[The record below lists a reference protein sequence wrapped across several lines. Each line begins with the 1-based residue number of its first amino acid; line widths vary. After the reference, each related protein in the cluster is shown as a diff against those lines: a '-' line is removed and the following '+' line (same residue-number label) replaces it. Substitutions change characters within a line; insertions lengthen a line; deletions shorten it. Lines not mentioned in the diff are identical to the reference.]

1 MSFVDERPDKRVNQ
15 ERAREVLE
23 TGANLLAVGCP
34 FCMTMME
41 DGINARK
48 GERDVRVMDVS
59 ELLWEASKPR
69 AADTPAQ
76 AI

>member
-1 MSFVDERPDKRVNQ
+1 MSFVEEPPDKRVNQ

-23 TGANLLAVGCP
+23 SGADIVAVGCP

-48 GERDVRVMDVS
+48 GDRDVKVMDVS
-59 ELLWEASKPR
+59 ELLLEACAGK
-69 AADTPAQ
+69 
-76 AI
+76 